1 MKFIKKKNFISG
13 EVPLYVP
20 NLHWMYI
27 IKKPIA
33 ILLVIPVLLILRD
46 PILYLFPR
54 DIALL
59 INIYYLQLNLVI
71 AAIAFT
77 ILVCRVFLYLFVEY
91 GVTNKRLLMKR
102 GIFRVVTA
110 EIPMDRIES
119 IYCIQGLLGKIF
131 NYGTICISG
140 IGGRM
145 PVFYMVIKPYAL
157 RRKIVAII
165 EKNKAITVTHDD
177 PPKPPDVKPPV
188 VEEPIEY
195 GTYVRISS
203 KYCEKKGD

>member
-1 MKFIKKKNFISG
+1 
-13 EVPLYVP
+13 
-20 NLHWMYI
+20 MYI
-27 IKKPIA
+27 IKKPVV
-33 ILLVIPVLLILRD
+33 ILLVIPVLLIIRN
-46 PILYLFPR
+46 PILYFFPSDLALF
-54 DIALL
+54 L
-59 INIYYLQLNLVI
+59 NFYYLQLNLVI

-77 ILVCRVFLYLFVEY
+77 VLVCRVFLYLFVEY

-110 EIPMDRIES
+110 EIPVDRIES

-203 KYCEKKGD
+203 KCCEKKGD

>member
-1 MKFIKKKNFISG
+1 MKFLKKKNLIAG
-13 EVPLYVP
+13 EVLLYVP

-27 IKKPIA
+27 IKTPVI
-33 ILLVIPVLLILRD
+33 ILLVIPVLLIIRD
-46 PILYLFPR
+46 PILNFFSLDLALF
-54 DIALL
+54 
-59 INIYYLQLNLVI
+59 INIHYLQLNLVI

-77 ILVCRVFLYLFVEY
+77 VLVCRIFLYMFVEY

-119 IYCIQGLLGKIF
+119 IYCIQGLVGKIF
-131 NYGTICISG
+131 NYGTIHISG

-145 PVFYMVIKPYAL
+145 PVFFLVMKPYAL
-157 RRKIVAII
+157 RRKIATII
-165 EKNKAITVTHDD
+165 EKNKAITVIHGE
-177 PPKPPDVKPPV
+177 PPRPVVKPPV

-195 GTYVRISS
+195 GTFVRVSS
-203 KYCEKKGD
+203 KCCEKKAE